1 MTAYD
6 FREHHSERIRYIGTA
21 GGWAK
26 PSTGYTLMSTANKV
40 PQLVH
45 HIKNGQPLKKL
56 KLKNKFWFYDLLFLD
71 VLHIDNAN
79 GYKVFE
85 SLFKSLSPQM
95 VFKFL
100 DEKVFFILL
109 QFNVI

>member
-1 MTAYD
+1 
-6 FREHHSERIRYIGTA
+6 
-21 GGWAK
+21 
-26 PSTGYTLMSTANKV
+26 MSTANKV
-40 PQLVH
+40 PQLVD
-45 HIKNGQPLKKL
+45 HIKNGRPLKKL

-100 DEKVFFILL
+100 DEKTNLWEDIIYINACPKTPFIKAFFKRL
-109 QFNVI
+109 F